1 MSALTFKYI
10 CLLDRYFKSWGES
23 LKFDRYSVS
32 LSPGLGLSCD
42 RQYSNSQLPAIQ

>member
-1 MSALTFKYI
+1 MFAPTFKYI
-10 CLLDRYFKSWGES
+10 CLLDRYLRSSGES

-42 RQYSNSQLPAIQ
+42 RQYSTSQLPAI